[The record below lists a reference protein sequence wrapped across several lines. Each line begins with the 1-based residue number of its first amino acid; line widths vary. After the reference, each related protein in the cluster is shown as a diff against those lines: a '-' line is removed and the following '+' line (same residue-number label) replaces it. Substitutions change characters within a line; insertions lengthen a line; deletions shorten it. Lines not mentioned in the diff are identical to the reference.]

1 MIQIYKASMVS
12 MMAGADFIKTS
23 TGKEA
28 VNATLPIGLIM
39 CRAIRKHYQKTGVR
53 VSNSIIAVKLLKKST
68 SSFSYHCT
76 IYLPT
81 WHNRKLV

>member
-1 MIQIYKASMVS
+1 MVS

-53 VSNSIIAVKLLKKST
+53 VSNFMKAVIAQKKHIIILLP
-68 SSFSYHCT
+68 
-76 IYLPT
+76 L
-81 WHNRKLV
+81 HNLFADLA